1 MTIKIKGRGK
11 DKKKRKSRKTTQK
24 SSEPEEAKPNL
35 TQKSSEPEE
44 AKPNLLRG
52 IIDTISKKVKRE
64 REEPWSLD
72 IGPRVESKMLGRHVF
87 KGEKIEINLDNL
99 QKV

>member
-11 DKKKRKSRKTTQK
+11 DKKKRKSRKT
-24 SSEPEEAKPNL
+24 